1 MKKRSESNCRGA
13 FTLIELLVV
22 IAIIAILA
30 AMLLPALAKAKSKA
44 IGIQCLNNSKQFA
57 LAWTIYA
64 GDFNENLVPNP
75 GNGPL
80 PPTPAWV
87 YGNMQNSTDMT
98 NVNYIQ
104 QGALFPYSK
113 ALGLYKCPGNQTKE
127 IRGISM
133 NSNMNGDHPAPGFKT
148 FKKTSDVGRPTDIFV
163 MIDESQISI
172 NDGMF
177 LVYGQPIG
185 SNMAMNDWPATFHNG
200 SSGIAF
206 ADGHAAMHK
215 WRYLGD
221 PPGGAAY
228 NPATG
233 VPVNGN
239 KALDAQALVQMATT
253 AN

>member
-1 MKKRSESNCRGA
+1 MNKKSELKCRGA

-30 AMLLPALAKAKSKA
+30 ALLLPALAKAKSRA

-57 LAWTIYA
+57 LGWIMYA

-75 GNGPL
+75 GNPTE
-80 PPTPAWV
+80 PTPAWV
-87 YGNMQNSTDMT
+87 YGNMQNTTDAT
-98 NVNYIQ
+98 NVILITD
-104 QGALFPYSK
+104 GLMFPYSK
-113 ALGLYKCPGNQTKE
+113 AVGLYKCPGNQTTE

-133 NSNMNGDHPAPGFKT
+133 NSNMNGDHQAAGFRT
-148 FKKTSDVGRPTDIFV
+148 FKKTSDVTLPTDLFV
-163 MIDESQISI
+163 MIDESQISV

-185 SNMAMNDWPATFHNG
+185 SNMAMNDWPASYHNG
-200 SSGIAF
+200 SSGVAF

-221 PPGGAAY
+221 PPGGSGY
-228 NPATG
+228 DPG
-233 VPVNGN
+233 VGIPVNGN
-239 KALDAQALVQMATT
+239 RALDAQALVEMATVP
-253 AN
+253 N